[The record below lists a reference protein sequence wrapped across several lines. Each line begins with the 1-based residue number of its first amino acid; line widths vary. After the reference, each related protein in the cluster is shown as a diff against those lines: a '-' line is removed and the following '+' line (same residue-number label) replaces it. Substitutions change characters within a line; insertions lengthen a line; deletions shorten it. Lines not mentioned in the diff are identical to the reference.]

1 MRVPHFGPK
10 RPEPRA
16 AVLDV
21 MRRKSEAAIR
31 VDTNEYDEYVHPPRA
46 GQDRSKLREGLADNF
61 EFADGRAL
69 PKAGMPVYVER
80 DLAPPAPR
88 AAAPPRDADAEMAA
102 EICEEVRVIQDRE
115 EALASEIETQVLP
128 RDVRTAQELVQ
139 KQQRELLTL
148 RNTKASKLKDLE
160 LVVSMAQ

>member
-1 MRVPHFGPK
+1 
-10 RPEPRA
+10 
-16 AVLDV
+16 
-21 MRRKSEAAIR
+21 
-31 VDTNEYDEYVHPPRA
+31 
-46 GQDRSKLREGLADNF
+46 
-61 EFADGRAL
+61 
-69 PKAGMPVYVER
+69 
-80 DLAPPAPR
+80 
-88 AAAPPRDADAEMAA
+88 
-102 EICEEVRVIQDRE
+102 VIQDRE